1 MTIISPEIT
10 ALLVAVFSTTFFVTV
25 IRTTTPLL
33 LATLGGLIADLSGAL
48 NVALEG
54 QMLASCLTAVIVSV
68 YAPWYVAVLAGVGVG
83 GLLGLLM
90 AFFALR
96 MKADIILVGF
106 AINILA
112 ASGTVF
118 ALALATGGD
127 KGTSVNLLPQGI
139 PAVDLSFLGAIPGIG
154 DFLVRI
160 LSGHS
165 VLSWVAAFLVF
176 AVWYFLY
183 RTPWGLWLRG
193 VGEYP
198 AAPEAAGIP
207 LGKVRTWALVV
218 SGALAGLGGAQLALF
233 NFIGF
238 TRDMTAGR
246 GFIALGAVLL
256 GARHPIGALV
266 AALLF
271 GVFEGLSILMPG
283 LFNWIPT
290 EWIHMIPFA
299 VTILALVL
307 FSYRAQRALAMR
319 GGK

>member
-1 MTIISPEIT
+1 MSPEVI
-10 ALLVAVFSTTFFVTV
+10 ALFLTIFSTTFFVTV

-54 QMLASCLTAVIVSV
+54 QMLAGCLTAVIVSV
-68 YAPWYVAVLAGVGVG
+68 YFPWYVAVLAGLVMGAA
-83 GLLGLLM
+83 LGALM
-90 AFFALR
+90 AFFAIR

-106 AINILA
+106 AINILS
-112 ASGTVF
+112 ASATVV
-118 ALALATGGD
+118 ALSIATGGD
-127 KGTSVNLLPQGI
+127 KGTSINLMPQGI
-139 PAVDLSFLGAIPGIG
+139 PVLDLRFLQAIPGIG
-154 DFLVRI
+154 QFFYEVLGR
-160 LSGHS
+160 HS

-176 AVWYFLY
+176 AIWYYLY
-183 RTPWGLWLRG
+183 RMPGGLRLRA

-198 AAPEAAGIP
+198 AAPEAAGVS
-207 LGKVRTWALVV
+207 LNKVRAWALVV

-256 GARHPIGALV
+256 GARHPVGALL

-271 GVFEGLSILMPG
+271 GVFEGLSIVMPG

-307 FSYRAQRALAMR
+307 FSYRAQRLLALR
-319 GGK
+319 GAK

>member
-1 MTIISPEIT
+1 MMELFWTI
-10 ALLVAVFSTTFFVTV
+10 FSAAFVVTV

-54 QMLASCLTAVIVSV
+54 QMLIGCLTAVIVSV
-68 YAPWYVAVLAGVGVG
+68 YMPWYVAVLAGVLVG
-83 GLLGLLM
+83 GLLGLVM

-112 ASGTVF
+112 AGGTVF
-118 ALALATGGD
+118 ALAIATGGD
-127 KGTSVNLLPQGI
+127 KGTSINLVSKAI
-139 PAVDLSFLGAIPGIG
+139 PGVDLGFLGGIPGIG
-154 DFLVRI
+154 PVLVSV

-165 VLSWVAAFLVF
+165 VLSWIAAFLVF
-176 AVWYFLY
+176 AIWYFLY

-207 LGKVRTWALVV
+207 LDKVRTWSLIV
-218 SGALAGLGGAQLALF
+218 SGALAGMGGAQLAMF
-233 NFIGF
+233 NYVGF

-256 GARHPIGALV
+256 GARHPIGALL

-271 GVFEGLSILMPG
+271 GAFEALAVVMPG
-283 LFNWIPT
+283 LFNWIPADL
-290 EWIHMIPFA
+290 IRMIPFV

-307 FSYRAQRALAMR
+307 FSIRAQRALALR
-319 GGK
+319 GAR

>member
-1 MTIISPEIT
+1 MMELFLT
-10 ALLVAVFSTTFFVTV
+10 VFSAAFFVTI

-33 LATLGGLIADLSGAL
+33 LATMGGLVADLSGAL

-54 QMLASCLTAVIVSV
+54 QMLIAALTAVIVSV
-68 YAPWYVAVLAGVGVG
+68 YAPWYVGVAAGLGAG
-83 GLLGLLM
+83 ALLGLLM

-112 ASGTVF
+112 AGGTVF

-127 KGTSVNLLPQGI
+127 KGTSINLPSQAI
-139 PAVDLSFLGAIPGIG
+139 PAVDLSFLSGIPAVGPV
-154 DFLVRI
+154 LAAL

-165 VLSWVAAFLVF
+165 VLSWFAAFLVF
-176 AVWYFLY
+176 AVWYFLF

-207 LGKVRTWALVV
+207 VNKVRTWALMA
-218 SGALAGLGGAQLALF
+218 SGALAGLGGAQLAMF
-233 NFIGF
+233 NYVGF

-256 GARHPIGALV
+256 GARHPVGALL

-271 GVFEGLSILMPG
+271 GAFEGLAVVLPG
-283 LFNWIPT
+283 LFAEVPAEI
-290 EWIHMIPFA
+290 IRMIPFI

-307 FSYRAQRALAMR
+307 FSYRAQQALKLR
-319 GGK
+319 SGQ

>member
-1 MTIISPEIT
+1 MAPEVT
-10 ALLVAVFSTTFFVTV
+10 ALFLTIFSTTFFVTV
-25 IRTTTPLL
+25 VRTTTPLL

-54 QMLASCLTAVIVSV
+54 QMLAGCLTAVIVSV
-68 YAPWYVAVLAGVGVG
+68 YFPWYVAVLAGVLMGAA
-83 GLLGLLM
+83 LGALM
-90 AFFALR
+90 AFFAIR

-106 AINILA
+106 AINILS
-112 ASGTVF
+112 ASATVV
-118 ALALATGGD
+118 ALSIATGGD
-127 KGTSVNLLPQGI
+127 KGTSINLKPQGI
-139 PAVDLSFLGAIPGIG
+139 PVLDLGFLQAIPGVG
-154 DFLVRI
+154 QFLYEMLGR
-160 LSGHS
+160 HS
-165 VLSWVAAFLVF
+165 MLSWVAAFLVF
-176 AVWYFLY
+176 AIWYYLY
-183 RTPWGLWLRG
+183 RMPGGLRLRA

-198 AAPEAAGIP
+198 AAPEAAGIS
-207 LGKVRTWALVV
+207 LNKVRAWALVA

-256 GARHPIGALV
+256 GARHPVGALL

-271 GVFEGLSILMPG
+271 GVFEGLSIVMPG

-307 FSYRAQRALAMR
+307 FSYRAQRLLALR
-319 GGK
+319 GAR

>member
-1 MTIISPEIT
+1 MMELFWTI
-10 ALLVAVFSTTFFVTV
+10 FSAAFVVTV

-54 QMLASCLTAVIVSV
+54 QMLIGCLTAVIVSV
-68 YAPWYVAVLAGVGVG
+68 YMPWYVAVLAGVLVG
-83 GLLGLLM
+83 GLLGLVM

-112 ASGTVF
+112 AGGTVF
-118 ALALATGGD
+118 ALAIATGGD
-127 KGTSVNLLPQGI
+127 KGTSINLVSKPIPGVDLGFLGGI
-139 PAVDLSFLGAIPGIG
+139 PGVGPVLVSF
-154 DFLVRI
+154 

-165 VLSWVAAFLVF
+165 VLSWIAAFLVF
-176 AVWYFLY
+176 AIWYFLY

-207 LGKVRTWALVV
+207 LDKVRTWSLIV
-218 SGALAGLGGAQLALF
+218 SGALAGMGGAQLAMF
-233 NFIGF
+233 NYVGF

-256 GARHPIGALV
+256 GARHPIGALL

-271 GVFEGLSILMPG
+271 GAFEALAVVMPG
-283 LFNWIPT
+283 LFNWIPA
-290 EWIHMIPFA
+290 ELIRMSPFV

-307 FSYRAQRALAMR
+307 FSIRAQRALALR
-319 GGK
+319 GAR

>member
-1 MTIISPEIT
+1 MSPEVI
-10 ALLVAVFSTTFFVTV
+10 ALFLTIFSTTFFVTV

-54 QMLASCLTAVIVSV
+54 QMLAGCLTAVIVSV
-68 YAPWYVAVLAGVGVG
+68 YFPWYVAVLAG
-83 GLLGLLM
+83 LLMGAALGALM
-90 AFFALR
+90 AFFAIR

-106 AINILA
+106 AINILS
-112 ASGTVF
+112 ASATVV
-118 ALALATGGD
+118 ALSIATGGD
-127 KGTSVNLLPQGI
+127 KGTSINLMPQGI
-139 PAVDLSFLGAIPGIG
+139 PVLDLRLLQAIPGIG
-154 DFLVRI
+154 QFLYEVLGR
-160 LSGHS
+160 HS

-176 AVWYFLY
+176 AIWYYLY
-183 RTPWGLWLRG
+183 RMAGGLRLRA

-198 AAPEAAGIP
+198 AAPEAAGVS
-207 LGKVRTWALVV
+207 LNKVRAWALVV

-256 GARHPIGALV
+256 GARHPVGALL

-271 GVFEGLSILMPG
+271 GVFEGLSIVMPG

-307 FSYRAQRALAMR
+307 FSYRAQRLLALR
-319 GGK
+319 GAK

>member
-1 MTIISPEIT
+1 MMELFLT
-10 ALLVAVFSTTFFVTV
+10 VFSAAFFVTI

-33 LATLGGLIADLSGAL
+33 LATLGGLVADLSGAL

-54 QMLASCLTAVIVSV
+54 QMLIAALTAVVVSV
-68 YAPWYVAVLAGVGVG
+68 YAPWYVAVVAGLGAG
-83 GLLGLLM
+83 AFLGLLM

-112 ASGTVF
+112 AGGTVF

-127 KGTSVNLLPQGI
+127 KGTSINLQSQAI
-139 PAVDLSFLGAIPGIG
+139 PMLDLSFLSGIPMVGPT
-154 DFLVRI
+154 LSAL

-165 VLSWVAAFLVF
+165 VLSWVSAFLVF
-176 AVWYFLY
+176 AIWYFLY

-207 LGKVRTWALVV
+207 VNKVRTWSLIV
-218 SGALAGLGGAQLALF
+218 SGALAGLGGAQLAMF
-233 NFIGF
+233 NYVGF

-256 GARHPIGALV
+256 GARHPVGALL

-271 GVFEGLSILMPG
+271 GAFEGLAVVMPG
-283 LFNWIPT
+283 LFREIPA
-290 EWIHMIPFA
+290 ELIRMIPFI

-307 FSYRAQRALAMR
+307 FSYRAQQLMKMR
-319 GGK
+319 SGQ

>member
-1 MTIISPEIT
+1 MIELLMT
-10 ALLVAVFSTTFFVTV
+10 VFSATFFVTV

-33 LATLGGLIADLSGAL
+33 FATLGGLISDLSGAL

-54 QMLASCLTAVIVSV
+54 MMLIAALTAVIVSV
-68 YAPWYVAVLAGVGVG
+68 YAPWYVAVLAAMLAG
-83 GLLGLLM
+83 GLLGALM
-90 AFFALR
+90 AFFHLKL
-96 MKADIILVGF
+96 KADIILVGF
-106 AINILA
+106 AVNILA
-112 ASGTVF
+112 TGGTVF
-118 ALALATGGD
+118 ALAAATGGD
-127 KGTSVNLLPQGI
+127 KGTSINLQSKSV
-139 PAVDLSFLGAIPGIG
+139 PAVDIPFLDAIPGVG
-154 DFLVRI
+154 PTLDRL

-165 VLSWVAAFLVF
+165 ILSWLGALTVFL
-176 AVWYFLY
+176 VWYFLF

-207 LGKVRTWALVV
+207 VSKVRAWSLVA
-218 SGALAGLGGAQLALF
+218 SGALVGIGGAQLAMF

-256 GARHPIGALV
+256 GARHPVGAML

-271 GVFEGLSILMPG
+271 GVFEALSIVMPN
-283 LFNWIPT
+283 LFNWIPSELIQT
-290 EWIHMIPFA
+290 IPFV

-307 FSYRAQRALAMR
+307 FSYRAQRARQLKTLSKA
-319 GGK
+319 

>member
-1 MTIISPEIT
+1 MMELFAT
-10 ALLVAVFSTTFFVTV
+10 VFSAVFFVTI

-54 QMLASCLTAVIVSV
+54 QMLVGALTAVIVSV

-83 GLLGLLM
+83 ALLGLLM

-112 ASGTVF
+112 SSGTVF
-118 ALALATGGD
+118 ALTLATGGD
-127 KGTSVNLLPQGI
+127 KGTSINLPSKGI
-139 PAVDLSFLGAIPGIG
+139 PPVDLSFLGGIPGVGPI
-154 DFLVRI
+154 LVSF

-176 AVWYFLY
+176 SIWYFLY

-207 LGKVRTWALVV
+207 LDKVRTWSLVV
-218 SGALAGLGGAQLALF
+218 SGGLAGLGGAQLAMF
-233 NFIGF
+233 NYIGF

-256 GARHPIGALV
+256 GARHPVGALM

-271 GVFEGLSILMPG
+271 GVFEGLSIVMPG
-283 LFNWIPT
+283 LFNWIPA
-290 EWIHMIPFA
+290 EAIHMIPFV

-307 FSYRAQRALAMR
+307 FSIRAQRALALR
-319 GGK
+319 GAR

>member
-1 MTIISPEIT
+1 MMELFWTI
-10 ALLVAVFSTTFFVTV
+10 FSAAFVVTV

-54 QMLASCLTAVIVSV
+54 QMLIGCLTAVIVSV
-68 YAPWYVAVLAGVGVG
+68 YMPWYVAVLAGVLVG
-83 GLLGLLM
+83 GVLGLLM

-112 ASGTVF
+112 AGGTVF

-127 KGTSVNLLPQGI
+127 KGTSINL
-139 PAVDLSFLGAIPGIG
+139 VSKAIPGVDLGFFGGIPG
-154 DFLVRI
+154 VGPILVSF

-165 VLSWVAAFLVF
+165 VLSWIAAFLVF
-176 AVWYFLY
+176 AIWYFLY

-207 LGKVRTWALVV
+207 LDKVRTWSLIV
-218 SGALAGLGGAQLALF
+218 SGALAGMGGAQLAMF
-233 NFIGF
+233 NYVGF

-256 GARHPIGALV
+256 GARHPIGALL

-271 GVFEGLSILMPG
+271 GAFEALAVVMPG
-283 LFNWIPT
+283 LFNWIPA
-290 EWIHMIPFA
+290 ELIRMIPFV

-307 FSYRAQRALAMR
+307 FSIRAQRALALR
-319 GGK
+319 GAR

>member
-1 MTIISPEIT
+1 MMELFIT
-10 ALLVAVFSTTFFVTV
+10 VFSAAFFVTI

-33 LATLGGLIADLSGAL
+33 LATMGGLIADLSGAL

-54 QMLASCLTAVIVSV
+54 QMLIAALTAVIVSV
-68 YAPWYVAVLAGVGVG
+68 YAPWYVAVLAGLGAG
-83 GLLGLLM
+83 ALLGLLM

-96 MKADIILVGF
+96 MRADIILVGF

-112 ASGTVF
+112 AGGTVF

-127 KGTSVNLLPQGI
+127 KGTSINLQSKAI
-139 PAVDLSFLGAIPGIG
+139 PALDLSFLSAIPGVGPI
-154 DFLVRI
+154 LSSL

-165 VLSWVAAFLVF
+165 VLSWIAALITF
-176 AVWYFLY
+176 AIWYFLY

-207 LGKVRTWALVV
+207 VNKVRTWSLIV
-218 SGALAGLGGAQLALF
+218 SGALAGLGGAQLAMF
-233 NFIGF
+233 NYVGF
-238 TRDMTAGR
+238 ARDMTAGR

-256 GARHPIGALV
+256 GARHPVGALL

-271 GVFEGLSILMPG
+271 GAFEGLAVVMPG
-283 LFNWIPT
+283 LFKEIPA
-290 EWIHMIPFA
+290 EIIRMIPFI

-307 FSYRAQRALAMR
+307 FSYRAQQLMR
-319 GGK
+319 MRSGQ

>member
-1 MTIISPEIT
+1 MMDLFE
-10 ALLVAVFSTTFFVTV
+10 AVFSAVFFVTV

-33 LATLGGLIADLSGAL
+33 LATLGGLISDLSGAL

-54 QMLASCLTAVIVSV
+54 QMLTGCLTAVVVSV
-68 YAPWYVAVLAGVGVG
+68 YAPWYVAVLAGIAVG
-83 GLLGLLM
+83 GLLGLVM
-90 AFFALR
+90 AFFALK

-118 ALALATGGD
+118 ALTIATGGD
-127 KGTSVNLLPQGI
+127 KGTSINLPSKAI
-139 PAVDLSFLGAIPGIG
+139 PAVDLSALSGIPIVGPI
-154 DFLVRI
+154 LVPF

-176 AVWYFLY
+176 AIWYFLY

-207 LGKVRTWALVV
+207 VNKVRTWSLIV
-218 SGALAGLGGAQLALF
+218 SGALAGLGGAQLAMF
-233 NFIGF
+233 NFVGF

-256 GARHPIGALV
+256 GARHPVGALL

-271 GVFEGLSILMPG
+271 GVFEGLSIIMPG
-283 LFNWIPT
+283 LFNWIPS
-290 EWIHMIPFA
+290 EWIHMIPFV

-307 FSYRAQRALAMR
+307 FSYRAQRALALR
-319 GGK
+319 SGR

>member
-1 MTIISPEIT
+1 MVELFWTI
-10 ALLVAVFSTTFFVTV
+10 FSAAFVVTV

-33 LATLGGLIADLSGAL
+33 LSTLGGLIADLSGAL

-54 QMLASCLTAVIVSV
+54 QMLIGCLTAVIVSV
-68 YAPWYVAVLAGVGVG
+68 YMPWYVAVLAGVLVG
-83 GLLGLLM
+83 GLLGLVM

-112 ASGTVF
+112 AGGTVF

-127 KGTSVNLLPQGI
+127 KGTSINLVSKAI
-139 PAVDLSFLGAIPGIG
+139 PAVDLGFLGAIPGVG
-154 DFLVRI
+154 PVLVSF

-165 VLSWVAAFLVF
+165 VLSWIAAFLVF
-176 AVWYFLY
+176 AIWYFLY

-207 LGKVRTWALVV
+207 LDKVRTWALIV
-218 SGALAGLGGAQLALF
+218 SGALAGMGGAQLAMF
-233 NFIGF
+233 NYVGF

-256 GARHPIGALV
+256 GARHPIGALL

-271 GVFEGLSILMPG
+271 GAFEALAVVMPG
-283 LFNWIPT
+283 LFNWIPAEVIRMT
-290 EWIHMIPFA
+290 PFI

-307 FSYRAQRALAMR
+307 FSLRAQRAMALR
-319 GGK
+319 GAR